1 MKQSFGIFDT
11 KCRMEWI
18 MTSIPRLA
26 CLILLVLTG
35 ASGCAWDGHFDICG
49 YTTRPNYDE
58 QIKTVRVTLFK
69 NQTYIRGLEYQLTQA
84 VIREIQWKTPFRVVS
99 DGCAADTELVGN
111 IVSRNK
117 NPVLMGPFNEVRDV
131 EQTIGVE
138 VVWRDLRPGH
148 VGEILSRPL
157 TQSVPPPPV
166 LPPLPGNV
174 DPSKMPF
181 VAPALETPGV
191 VPPPAPPPGG
201 VFVPL
206 PPVLVQGLGTAIAE
220 LGRSTA
226 AADTEAINR
235 VAIQIRS
242 MMERPW

>member
-1 MKQSFGIFDT
+1 MK
-11 KCRMEWI
+11 
-18 MTSIPRLA
+18 SIPRPA
-26 CLILLVLTG
+26 SLLVITLT
-35 ASGCAWDGHFDICG
+35 SFCGCAWDGHFSLFG

-58 QIKTVRVTLFK
+58 QIKTVRVTIFK

-84 VIREIQWKTPFRVVS
+84 VVRELQWKTPFRIVS

-117 NPVLMGPFNEVRDV
+117 NPVLMDPFNQVRDV

-157 TQSVPPPPV
+157 TQPVPPPPV
-166 LPPLPGNV
+166 LPPLPGNI
-174 DPSKMPF
+174 DPTKLPQ
-181 VAPALETPGV
+181 VAPPLETPGL
-191 VPPPAPPPGG
+191 PPPPPPTPGV
-201 VFVPL
+201 VFVPV
-206 PPVLVQGLGTAIAE
+206 PPVLVQGLGTAIPE
-220 LGRSTA
+220 LGRSTG
-226 AADTEAINR
+226 AADSEAINR
-235 VAIQIRS
+235 IAVQIVS